1 MLDAP
6 EHDAPSKTR
15 NKKPGN
21 RSGNPKPRTDQIKAY
36 QFQKGK
42 SGNPNG
48 RPKKQPVD
56 EITDKAREYAQK
68 ALFTYVDVMSDE
80 EAPHSARVT
89 AATEIL
95 NRGFGKAKQ
104 EMDVSHNLTIS
115 DAFER
120 LISRINGDPGPVL
133 DAEAEDIQQIEAAE

>member
-6 EHDAPSKTR
+6 THDAPSKTGKAAPAKR
-15 NKKPGN
+15 AKKPIPPVEH
-21 RSGNPKPRTDQIKAY
+21 R
-36 QFQKGK
+36 FQKGK

>member
-6 EHDAPSKTR
+6 EHDAPSKSEKRPRAKSGRGQAPTSR
-15 NKKPGN
+15 ANLKP
-21 RSGNPKPRTDQIKAY
+21 
-36 QFQKGK
+36 FQKGK
-42 SGNPNG
+42 SGNPSG

-120 LISRINGDPGPVL
+120 LISRINGDTGPVL
-133 DAEAEDIQQIEAAE
+133 DAEADEIQQIEAAE